1 MARGLAPA
9 PWPLLVPGP
18 LRVAPALAGGRAALP
33 AAGPFLCEG
42 LSLGTDSYRGEQ
54 QRQS

>member
-9 PWPLLVPGP
+9 DWLLLVPGP
-18 LRVAPALAGGRAALP
+18 LRVASALAGGRAVLP

-42 LSLGTDSYRGEQ
+42 LSLGTGSYRGEQ
-54 QRQS
+54 QRES